1 LDALES
7 VSASVVLWLSR
18 IGLTNRVYTC
28 IVLMY
33 FCKYLKGDDA
43 VIYFKGL
50 REKYLRIKR
59 KKAEAERSGAGAYS
73 KENWHLFELLR
84 FLDEVSRPRK
94 TIGNIL
100 KSGNNSQ
107 MDSETNNTEDDTEEI
122 RVEFLLDDIS
132 QDPIEAN
139 VVSPLIIGTDSSMDS
154 DTINSTCD
162 MQSVDLSSVR
172 PTGTPTTS
180 RNARLNSPI
189 VKKGHKF
196 EEKMSTALD
205 NIAKSL
211 KTPNNDYINTFCA
224 QIEQE
229 MLRMPSDLMEE
240 FKDEVTELLLQKRKR
255 MRTKRLNN

>member
-1 LDALES
+1 MVFLIFEQHLQPINKND
-7 VSASVVLWLSR
+7 
-18 IGLTNRVYTC
+18 I
-28 IVLMY
+28 
-33 FCKYLKGDDA
+33 FC
-43 VIYFKGL
+43 
-50 REKYLRIKR
+50 R
-59 KKAEAERSGAGAYS
+59 
-73 KENWHLFELLR
+73 
-84 FLDEVSRPRK
+84 

-180 RNARLNSPI
+180 RNARLNSPMYVNRLLRIGII
-189 VKKGHKF
+189 V
-196 EEKMSTALD
+196 
-205 NIAKSL
+205 
-211 KTPNNDYINTFCA
+211 
-224 QIEQE
+224 
-229 MLRMPSDLMEE
+229 
-240 FKDEVTELLLQKRKR
+240 
-255 MRTKRLNN
+255 